1 MNLIEQVQ
9 YKAALIVSG
18 CWQGTS
24 REKLY
29 NDLGWDSLS
38 EGRWSR
44 RMITFYKILNG
55 MAPSYLLDHLYEI
68 TAPNVSLR
76 RNIIRAPISRTERYD
91 NSFFPFCINN
101 WNNIDDTIKS
111 LPSLNEFK
119 NKLCKFIRPEKSS
132 FYNIRDSYGIKLLT
146 KIRVSFSDL
155 RDHRCDHKFNC
166 DNPTCLCV
174 LEDETAVHFFLCC
187 PRYDQLTIAYLSKVS
202 EIVGSDVT
210 VLPNDHLTH
219 ILM

>member
-9 YKAALIVSG
+9 YNAALIVSG
-18 CWQGTS
+18 YWQGTS

-29 NDLGWDSLS
+29 NDLGWESLS
-38 EGRWSR
+38 ERRWSR
-44 RMITFYKILNG
+44 RMTTFYKILNG
-55 MAPSYLLDHLYEI
+55 MAPSYLVDHLPEI

-119 NKLCKFIRPEKSS
+119 NKFVNL
-132 FYNIRDSYGIKLLT
+132 
-146 KIRVSFSDL
+146 SDL
-155 RDHRCDHKFNC
+155 RKA
-166 DNPTCLCV
+166 V
-174 LEDETAVHFFLCC
+174 SIIYVIVTALN
-187 PRYDQLTIAYLSKVS
+187 Y
-202 EIVGSDVT
+202 
-210 VLPNDHLTH
+210 
-219 ILM
+219 